1 MANWTITSPP
11 AAGYPPITAFSAV
24 STPAVPIGTIV
35 TATDSTTSTT
45 TGAQGSGEFIYLA
58 GVASTVAGSLVTY
71 NPATGVTVLA
81 PTTAN
86 KTTPFAVAMSANILA
101 TTYGWYQISGVAAI
115 AKTTIKV
122 NPAVAIYVTG
132 SGQITSTAASGKQ
145 VTNAVSANAT
155 TIASATGTVLV
166 TINRPGGW
174 GSAT

>member
-1 MANWTITSPP
+1 MTANWTITEPE
-11 AAGYPPITAFSAV
+11 AGFQPITAFSAV
-24 STPAVPIGTIV
+24 STPQHPAGTIV
-35 TATDSTTSTT
+35 RAYDSTTSTT
-45 TGAQGSGEFIYLA
+45 TGAQGAGEFIYLQ

-86 KTTPFAVAMSANILA
+86 KTTPFAVAMSANVLA
-101 TTYGWYQISGVAAI
+101 TTWGWYQIAGVAVI

-145 VTNAVSANAT
+145 VTNAVSANAAT
-155 TIASATGTVLV
+155 VASATTTVLV